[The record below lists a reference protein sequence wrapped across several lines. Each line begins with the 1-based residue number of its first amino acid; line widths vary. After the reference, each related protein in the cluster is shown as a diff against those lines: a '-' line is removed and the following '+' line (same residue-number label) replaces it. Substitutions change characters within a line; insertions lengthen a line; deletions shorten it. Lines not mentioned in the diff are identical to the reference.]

1 MLINGIDLNQ
11 DGLCVKLS
19 KVKLCSRQFKQDHST
34 YKKQVQNV
42 QTNVPAPVKRSRHVR
57 SKLLCIGFYL
67 QIDRRNDF
75 LRWVFL
81 FVCPPPHCSVQF
93 VKVVLWK
100 MICNL
105 YFFFLSFFYFFF
117 CKQMTIN
124 ILFDNFFFF
133 YFQILMLPRAEKK

>member
-11 DGLCVKLS
+11 EGLCVKLS

-81 FVCPPPHCSVQF
+81 FVCPPPTVQF
-93 VKVVLWK
+93 
-100 MICNL
+100 NL
-105 YFFFLSFFYFFF
+105 SKWSYGKWSVTCIFFFFLSFIFFF
-117 CKQMTIN
+117 ANKWLSIFYL
-124 ILFDNFFFF
+124 IIFFFLF
-133 YFQILMLPRAEKK
+133 PNLNAA

>member
-81 FVCPPPHCSVQF
+81 FVCPPPTVQF
-93 VKVVLWK
+93 
-100 MICNL
+100 NL
-105 YFFFLSFFYFFF
+105 SKWSYGKWSVTCIFFFLSFFYFFF

>member
-81 FVCPPPHCSVQF
+81 FVCPPPTVEFNLSKWSYGKWSVTCIF
-93 VKVVLWK
+93 
-100 MICNL
+100 
-105 YFFFLSFFYFFF
+105 FFFLSFIFFF
-117 CKQMTIN
+117 ANKWLSIFYL
-124 ILFDNFFFF
+124 IFFLFF